1 MLQTSLIG
9 LLFGTVGTTLGGI
22 IGIVSKRTSN
32 KFISF
37 VLSFASGI
45 MLAIV
50 CFSLIPEAMEI
61 ADITSTTIGI
71 ILGVTTM
78 IFCDILIKNIF
89 KKNNTKNKSIND
101 NTHLINENLIKT
113 GIIISI
119 GIALHNIP
127 EGLAIGS
134 GFDSSPALGL
144 SLAIAICMHD
154 VPEGISMAIPLKKGG
169 MNKVKIIVY
178 VILSGIATGVG
189 AALGALIGNIS
200 TEIIAISLAFAAGA
214 MLYIVSGELIPEY
227 NELYKGRTSS
237 LAIILGLI
245 LGILFK

>member
-9 LLFGTVGTTLGGI
+9 LLFGTVGTTVGGI
-22 IGIVSKRTSN
+22 IGITSKRTSN

-37 VLSFASGI
+37 VLSFASGL

-61 ADITSTTIGI
+61 ADMTITTIGI
-71 ILGVTTM
+71 VLGVITM
-78 IFCDILIKNIF
+78 ILCDILVKKIF
-89 KKNNTKNKSIND
+89 QKNKTKKETINKK
-101 NTHLINENLIKT
+101 HIINENLIKT

-134 GFDSSPALGL
+134 GFDSSPSLGL

-154 VPEGISMAIPLKKGG
+154 VPERNKHGNTTKKRRNEQTKNNNICHTIRNSNRSRSGHRSNNWKHIHRNNSNIISICSRS
-169 MNKVKIIVY
+169 N
-178 VILSGIATGVG
+178 VIHSIR
-189 AALGALIGNIS
+189 
-200 TEIIAISLAFAAGA
+200 
-214 MLYIVSGELIPEY
+214 
-227 NELYKGRTSS
+227 RTNTR
-237 LAIILGLI
+237 I
-245 LGILFK
+245 